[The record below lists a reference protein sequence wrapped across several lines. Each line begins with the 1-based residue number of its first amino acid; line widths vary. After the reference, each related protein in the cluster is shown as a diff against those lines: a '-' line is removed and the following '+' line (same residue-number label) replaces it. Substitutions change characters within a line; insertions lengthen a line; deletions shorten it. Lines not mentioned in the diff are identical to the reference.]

1 MLIVNICY
9 MINIKKL
16 GGVVLDFLNYKENN
30 VVKDA
35 RIHMR
40 VSSSQKQI
48 IESLS
53 KNRNMT
59 VTEYI
64 LFLVNN
70 DINNLKNKK

>member
-1 MLIVNICY
+1 M
-9 MINIKKL
+9 
-16 GGVVLDFLNYKENN
+16 DFLNYKENN

>member
-1 MLIVNICY
+1 MS
-9 MINIKKL
+9 
-16 GGVVLDFLNYKENN
+16 FLNHKENN

-48 IESLS
+48 IENLS

>member
-1 MLIVNICY
+1 